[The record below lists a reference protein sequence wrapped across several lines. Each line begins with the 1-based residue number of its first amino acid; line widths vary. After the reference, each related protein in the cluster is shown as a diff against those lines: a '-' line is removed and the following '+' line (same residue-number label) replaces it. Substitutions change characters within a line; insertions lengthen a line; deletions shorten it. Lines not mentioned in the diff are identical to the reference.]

1 MLRFCSVSNSRAQA
15 WHVDSSHGSPFARE
29 NVCSLQTTLYAYN
42 SRDYF
47 AKRNVEQ
54 IFLQLCAAFQFNVE
68 SYRLMVSVGF

>member
-1 MLRFCSVSNSRAQA
+1 MHRHGTWTRRTVLLSRAKMCA
-15 WHVDSSHGSPFARE
+15 
-29 NVCSLQTTLYAYN
+29 LQTTLYAYN

-54 IFLQLCAAFQFNVE
+54 IFLQLYAAFQFNVE